1 MNFDTKKRIV
11 FSCIMG
17 VISTGI
23 ISFTLIAINIGFT
36 ENFLVTWA
44 KSWLIAYVIVIPVI
58 LLVAPLVQG
67 CVDRYI
73 TE

>member
-1 MNFDTKKRIV
+1 
-11 FSCIMG
+11 MG

-36 ENFLVTWA
+36 ERFPVAWL
-44 KSWLIAYVIVIPVI
+44 KSWLIAYVVVIPVI

-67 CVDRYI
+67 SVDRYFS
-73 TE
+73 E